1 MSPNEISENFYFTDF
16 EEEDFKEILN
26 LWVDTDMGHPERKDS
41 ASTILRCNSFGGKL
55 IVMKHH
61 SNNEIVG
68 NSWMTYDGRRIF
80 LHHFG
85 IKPSWQDKGLG
96 KALGKESMKFIKSK
110 GAQVK
115 LEVHSNNGKAKKIYE
130 NLGFFSF
137 EDYDIYMLR
146 DVGAS
151 TSSDVGAST
160 SSATESS

>member
-1 MSPNEISENFYFTDF
+1 MNPNEISERFYFTHF
-16 EEEDFKEILN
+16 QEKDFKEILN

-55 IVMKHH
+55 IVMKQN

-68 NSWMTYDGRRIF
+68 TSWLTYDGRRIF

-85 IKPSWQDKGLG
+85 IKPYWQGHGLG
-96 KALGKESMKFIKSK
+96 KALGVESMKFIKSK

-115 LEVHSNNGKAKKIYE
+115 LEVQRNNSKAKRIYE

-137 EDYDIYMLR
+137 EDYDVYMLR
-146 DVGAS
+146 N
-151 TSSDVGAST
+151 VGAST
-160 SSATESS
+160 SSASDPS